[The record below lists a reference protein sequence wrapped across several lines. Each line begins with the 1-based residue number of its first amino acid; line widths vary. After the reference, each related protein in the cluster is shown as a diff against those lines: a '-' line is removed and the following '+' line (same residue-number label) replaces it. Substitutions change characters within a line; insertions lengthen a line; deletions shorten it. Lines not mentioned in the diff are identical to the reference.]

1 MGEFGFDE
9 GRIPFLPRRYFA
21 VYDVPGGRVRGEH
34 AHKECEQ
41 FLLCLS
47 GSLSVVA
54 DNGRQRE
61 TFRLANPE
69 TGLYLGPMTFTTLF
83 GFSPGAVLVVFAS
96 HAYDPNDYIRDYD
109 QFVASAT
116 SA

>member
-61 TFRLANPE
+61 PSIGEPRNGIVSRPNDVHYVVRLLA
-69 TGLYLGPMTFTTLF
+69 GRR
-83 GFSPGAVLVVFAS
+83 VVVFAS